1 MHLISELSDRL
12 EASAKTGCEEKMI
25 SKKDIANLESIL
37 LLRAVEQ
44 HAGKRKASEA
54 LNTSVDTINKYLDNL
69 EQELGVK
76 LLSTSSRGSNLTNV
90 ARRIADKAGKVK
102 EILDDIYSIR
112 HENKEV
118 KGEVRV
124 FLSMGFASYLVPHD
138 LSVLFDLYPE
148 LSVNSVTT
156 LDFPKLHEADYD
168 IAITYA
174 NIDEQNLSLITE
186 KKIKCGFFA
195 SPQYLA
201 RNGYPINMDDMLK
214 NYRVVLGTNK
224 NLLCCS
230 GHDLSKEAKNICFIS
245 NNVFTLINVVENG
258 TGIGIMPLSFTKS
271 GLVCLDNIPCDCVLN
286 CRLFANKNTKNIPRV
301 RTMINFY
308 KDVITRLENPIADI

>member
-1 MHLISELSDRL
+1 M
-12 EASAKTGCEEKMI
+12 
-25 SKKDIANLESIL
+25 
-37 LLRAVEQ
+37 
-44 HAGKRKASEA
+44 
-54 LNTSVDTINKYLDNL
+54 
-69 EQELGVK
+69 
-76 LLSTSSRGSNLTNV
+76 TNV

-308 KDVITRLENPIADI
+308 KDVITRLENPITDI